1 MFNDSQYKNQ
11 QMASGQLCGAAT
23 QSIYDRR
30 QGEYAAM
37 TQANFDATRQANH
50 ATPQIKQPGLMEGLH
65 GVQDLIDRLIAALNG
80 LEDRLSPV
88 LSGCIPADCGGQS
101 TQQSP
106 EPPAIDEIVRI
117 LLRLQN
123 AVSSVENITH
133 RVRV

>member
-11 QMASGQLCGAAT
+11 QKASNQLCGGET
-23 QSIYDRR
+23 QSIYDRQQR
-30 QGEYAAM
+30 ESASM
-37 TQANFDATRQANH
+37 TQANFDAMRQV
-50 ATPQIKQPGLMEGLH
+50 KQPGLMEGLH
-65 GVQDLIDRLIAALNG
+65 GVQDLIDRLIGALNG
-80 LEDRLSPV
+80 LEDRISPI
-88 LSGCIPADCGGQS
+88 LSGGIPADCGGQS

-117 LLRLQN
+117 LLRFQN